1 MESNNGTSTNTNVSK
16 EAAEVA
22 LILRTW
28 EESSTNNPEYDPI
41 PLLITLAEKIEEET
55 ENYFKGDPDP
65 FDERHPSRAD
75 PNCALG
81 HILKVLFKKDN
92 FMNKL
97 VHDYIRATYY
107 SRLGIS
113 GRDHH
118 ELNVHACRLM
128 LDMLPGLEAAAVY
141 ESPINDSLVQT
152 LFSWAE
158 NSVEPLQTYATGLL
172 AAAMEVQEIATNFKE
187 LNTRL
192 VPLMLDRLRSLT
204 HSRPFS
210 HLGQGPSS
218 GRDVHHSEE
227 VNFPPFKKR
236 LRSSH
241 HHHHHHHQTTPLH
254 TNFRGLVSNQ
264 TSSGNTE
271 QHANEMNGHATPDDL
286 HMTSTEA
293 ARRQSIDSSG
303 MLSPPSS
310 FNRSDASNS
319 SWAELEPMIV
329 GTIPVHPLTTET
341 QQLFILKYLT
351 PMGEYQEFISHVFE
365 KSALDLIL
373 TFISMRES
381 KNSRLAFEAL
391 KYLAALLCHKKFSI
405 EFINLHGLQR
415 LLEVPRPSM
424 AATGVSICF
433 YYLAYCEDAME
444 RVCTLPRDIISE
456 LVRYACWL
464 LECSHDSGRCHATM
478 FFGLTFKFRVILEE
492 FDAQNG
498 LRMLYNVMSTLDI
511 LAEDESVREGMSEDA
526 QCSARQIVRHV
537 AVALKKYL
545 EAHLFLRVESIKR
558 ETHVQGGGP
567 SSAAGYCIA
576 GAGSDLPPPS
586 RSIQHANSVKL
597 GKSTPEEIQDN
608 IELLMDY
615 ITSTNRTNWKP
626 VDQLIELGGVKLL
639 LQIIAFA
646 YEWNYSG
653 RSETVRCALDVLNT
667 CAVLPR
673 AQLLLCEQIELPEDT
688 PTVGMNIV
696 LGAAEGEIVADPDV
710 QKAALYLLIT
720 CIYAP
725 SSKHQINTSL
735 PATPRTPTSTPSS
748 RKSTSQQFQG
758 GSLTPKTSQKSVDEQ
773 NVVTNCVRSN
783 NGIMVLLTLM
793 TVKTPIT
800 DADSIRGLACRALA
814 GLAKHETV
822 RQIMSKLPLF
832 TSGQLQNL
840 MRDPILQDKRQEHVM
855 FQKYGLELM
864 ERVSGG
870 KHNKNSTPG
879 GGSTSQEL
887 EISMANIHRAHIIA
901 QTKIHFNDRQLLQL
915 IHEHFLQ
922 HGLPDTAAMLQRE
935 ANLPPLPVKPSNN
948 VFLSPFSYSS
958 HYKNPRSA
966 SSTPSRISHT
976 YSEPSIAQGVS
987 GNLTSP
993 RVNTPIRLSIKKQ
1006 SQTSLSS
1013 QAGSSASKSLQK
1025 QISGPGGSGGPSN
1038 PGGAGSNS
1046 TGGISLDSIIT
1057 EYLTNQ
1063 HALCKNPMVTCPEFN
1078 LFVPHKCPDPKPKNH
1093 LITNFTARHTRGI
1106 RSRRLNHR
1114 LIHSRF
1120 CPTKTIRADEDDTY
1134 FSCCAF
1140 MGNTVLASSN
1150 QGKVYMYSTRTA
1162 EELLAYSCH
1171 ESYISN
1177 LDVDNRNN
1185 LLLTSST
1192 WRRPLSALW
1201 SIRDGVF
1208 EFKHGFHDE
1217 ELVLFSHQ
1225 SPLKIIGTKGET
1237 AVIYDGVTGKKV
1249 ITLTPALSNQYNKNR
1264 AVFSPTDELVLSDGV
1279 LWDVTS
1285 GKEIHKFDKLNQS
1298 LSGVFHPNNLE
1309 IVSNTEVWDL
1319 RTFHLLRTVS
1329 QLDQCAV
1336 KFSSNDSAIYAFAL
1350 EPDAEED
1357 PAFESSFKTLDA
1369 YDYSSIAT
1377 VEVKKNIYD
1386 LSLNRYDTI
1395 LGIVEN
1401 TGVYDGV
1408 DESTVRLYDVGRR
1421 RDDDDDVQE
1430 DEDDE
1435 EDMNNTDSS
1444 TGEDDDPNDDSG
1456 DDLMTLEDVL
1466 LNGWSSEDEDDD
1478 DDEELE
1484 EEEEDSDEDDSD
1496 YEEGEGGALSPEDLQ
1511 KRMKEAL
1518 DHKDVPGMDS
1528 GCTAVV
1534 VLFVDN
1540 QIYIA
1545 NAGDSRAVLC
1555 RGTTALDLSEDHKP
1569 EDDVERARIVK
1580 AGGEVTPDGRV
1591 NGGLNLSRA
1600 LGDHSY
1606 KQTTSLPLSD
1616 QMITAL
1622 PDVTVQ
1628 TLQPDDQFIIIACD
1642 GIWNSLSSQEVV
1654 DFVRERI
1661 DKPDKKLSAICEELF
1676 DKCLAPDSLGDG
1688 TGCDNM
1694 TCVLVRL
1701 HGNRGPVESHAH
1713 SSSSAQAATKRTREE
1728 EEEAETKPSA
1738 KKTKTE
1744 GNEAAEAVAKI
1755 TSEESMAV
1763 ESTTDAAAAAKSVTE
1778 TTEEVGSST

>member
-1 MESNNGTSTNTNVSK
+1 
-16 EAAEVA
+16 
-22 LILRTW
+22 
-28 EESSTNNPEYDPI
+28 
-41 PLLITLAEKIEEET
+41 
-55 ENYFKGDPDP
+55 
-65 FDERHPSRAD
+65 
-75 PNCALG
+75 
-81 HILKVLFKKDN
+81 
-92 FMNKL
+92 
-97 VHDYIRATYY
+97 
-107 SRLGIS
+107 
-113 GRDHH
+113 
-118 ELNVHACRLM
+118 
-128 LDMLPGLEAAAVY
+128 
-141 ESPINDSLVQT
+141 
-152 LFSWAE
+152 
-158 NSVEPLQTYATGLL
+158 
-172 AAAMEVQEIATNFKE
+172 
-187 LNTRL
+187 
-192 VPLMLDRLRSLT
+192 
-204 HSRPFS
+204 
-210 HLGQGPSS
+210 
-218 GRDVHHSEE
+218 
-227 VNFPPFKKR
+227 
-236 LRSSH
+236 
-241 HHHHHHHQTTPLH
+241 
-254 TNFRGLVSNQ
+254 
-264 TSSGNTE
+264 
-271 QHANEMNGHATPDDL
+271 
-286 HMTSTEA
+286 
-293 ARRQSIDSSG
+293 
-303 MLSPPSS
+303 
-310 FNRSDASNS
+310 
-319 SWAELEPMIV
+319 
-329 GTIPVHPLTTET
+329 
-341 QQLFILKYLT
+341 
-351 PMGEYQEFISHVFE
+351 
-365 KSALDLIL
+365 
-373 TFISMRES
+373 
-381 KNSRLAFEAL
+381 
-391 KYLAALLCHKKFSI
+391 
-405 EFINLHGLQR
+405 
-415 LLEVPRPSM
+415 
-424 AATGVSICF
+424 
-433 YYLAYCEDAME
+433 
-444 RVCTLPRDIISE
+444 
-456 LVRYACWL
+456 
-464 LECSHDSGRCHATM
+464 
-478 FFGLTFKFRVILEE
+478 
-492 FDAQNG
+492 
-498 LRMLYNVMSTLDI
+498 
-511 LAEDESVREGMSEDA
+511 
-526 QCSARQIVRHV
+526 
-537 AVALKKYL
+537 
-545 EAHLFLRVESIKR
+545 
-558 ETHVQGGGP
+558 
-567 SSAAGYCIA
+567 
-576 GAGSDLPPPS
+576 
-586 RSIQHANSVKL
+586 
-597 GKSTPEEIQDN
+597 
-608 IELLMDY
+608 
-615 ITSTNRTNWKP
+615 
-626 VDQLIELGGVKLL
+626 
-639 LQIIAFA
+639 
-646 YEWNYSG
+646 
-653 RSETVRCALDVLNT
+653 
-667 CAVLPR
+667 
-673 AQLLLCEQIELPEDT
+673 
-688 PTVGMNIV
+688 
-696 LGAAEGEIVADPDV
+696 
-710 QKAALYLLIT
+710 
-720 CIYAP
+720 
-725 SSKHQINTSL
+725 
-735 PATPRTPTSTPSS
+735 
-748 RKSTSQQFQG
+748 
-758 GSLTPKTSQKSVDEQ
+758 
-773 NVVTNCVRSN
+773 
-783 NGIMVLLTLM
+783 
-793 TVKTPIT
+793 
-800 DADSIRGLACRALA
+800 
-814 GLAKHETV
+814 
-822 RQIMSKLPLF
+822 
-832 TSGQLQNL
+832 
-840 MRDPILQDKRQEHVM
+840 M

-1728 EEEAETKPSA
+1728 EEEEAEPKPCA